1 MTRTE
6 TLRAYWAGLAERERR
21 MVRLVAGLVSL
32 SMVWWIALAPAL
44 QTLRTAPAEHARLDA
59 QLQQMT
65 ALQVQ
70 AQALKSQPRSSRD
83 EALRALESSIRQGL
97 GANSQ
102 LIAGGSTE
110 GANILLRATPADAL
124 APWLTQAR
132 ANARAVPR
140 EVHLT
145 RSQASP
151 PVSPPTVTVGTA
163 AASTPTDTTGVRWEG
178 TLSMTLPASR

>member
-6 TLRAYWAGLAERERR
+6 TLQAYWAGLAERERR
-21 MVRLVAGLVSL
+21 MVRLVVGLVSL
-32 SMVWWIALAPAL
+32 AVVWWVALAPAL
-44 QTLRTAPAEHARLDA
+44 QTLRTAPAEHARLDT

-70 AQALKSQPRSSRD
+70 AQALKLQPRSSRD
-83 EALRALESSIRQGL
+83 EALRALESSVRQGL

-102 LIAGGSTE
+102 LVAGGSTE

-151 PVSPPTVTVGTA
+151 PATPPLTATAGMATA
-163 AASTPTDTTGVRWEG
+163 APTDTAGVRWEG